1 MLPGCDNV
9 AETLAG
15 AMLDGEEFMDDTD
28 ELEVDT
34 VESEFAAEVAGE
46 EAKDADK
53 SDTVTGSAGVVVAVV
68 ASAFWSPRCADAT
81 PDPEPEPETVPVPV
95 EVPIIKSLGL
105 RPRRGG
111 GVGDSE
117 TEMVGEEASTTHFAE
132 KGAIGFLHNN
142 WRHWIRIWSHLIY
155 LATIASSLCSAV
167 SCGLRDS
174 VGGCFPDVGGV
185 PCILALILSLILI

>member
-34 VESEFAAEVAGE
+34 VEFEFAAEVAGE

-53 SDTVTGSAGVVVAVV
+53 SETVTGSAGVVVAVV

-81 PDPEPEPETVPVPV
+81 APEPEPDPELEPEPEHEPVPIPA
-95 EVPIIKSLGL
+95 EAPIIKSLGL
-105 RPRRGG
+105 RPRRGV
-111 GVGDSE
+111 GVGDSV
-117 TEMVGEEASTTHFAE
+117 TEMVGEEASTTDFAE
-132 KGAIGFLHNN
+132 KGAIGFLHNK
-142 WRHWIRIWSHLIY
+142 WRHWIRI
-155 LATIASSLCSAV
+155 
-167 SCGLRDS
+167 
-174 VGGCFPDVGGV
+174 
-185 PCILALILSLILI
+185 